1 MYKCC
6 IIAKSLEWSY
16 HFILFTR
23 LQYKYMMIAIEKL
36 EISSYLYFR
45 VRNCWQWPTSFG
57 VWCWKNYILLVK
69 KNPWSDQTDSWN
81 LVNFT
86 SIFSQGCHL
95 GVFNPRKNSRSPWF
109 AEEIRSWTQ
118 KNSYRVRL
126 VWLTD
131 CLIIYIHRKQ
141 GC

>member
-1 MYKCC
+1 MLYNSK
-6 IIAKSLEWSY
+6 ILGMVENQFIY
-16 HFILFTR
+16 HYIPD
-23 LQYKYMMIAIEKL
+23 YNIHDIIAIEKL
-36 EISSYLYFR
+36 KIYSYLYFR